1 MGEKLKW
8 GIISTAQIGQNQLI
22 PAIHRAQNAEVV
34 AIASPNEKVQEVAE
48 RLNIPTVYSS
58 YEELLEDSNIDAVY
72 IPLPNHL
79 HKEWVMK
86 AADQGKHI
94 LCEKPAALT
103 AEQTKEM
110 VDYCRERNVTFME
123 AFMYQFHPQ
132 HERVKEIISS
142 GEIGDVK
149 SFESSFTFFLEDGTG
164 NIRLDPNKGG
174 GSLYDVGCYCI
185 HAARTVLDSE
195 PISIRVNGDLAEDGI
210 VDTSLFAYME
220 MASGVHVTFK
230 SSVKMA
236 NSSDYTVVGTKGKVT
251 VPRAYRPDVVG
262 GEGLVIVETGSLQ
275 RTEKVVADQ
284 YALQVEHFS
293 EAVLSNTAPSY
304 TPESTLANMRAID
317 ACYEALRT
325 GNVVKL

>member
-1 MGEKLKW
+1 MERKLKW

-22 PAIHRAQNAEVV
+22 PAIHRAKNAEVV
-34 AIASPNEKVQEVAE
+34 AIASPNEKVQEVAD
-48 RLNIPTVYSS
+48 RLHIPTIYSS
-58 YEELLEDSNIDAVY
+58 YEELLKDTNIDAVY

-86 AADQGKHI
+86 AADNGKHV

-103 AEQTKEM
+103 EAETKEM
-110 VDYCRERNVTFME
+110 VDYCRQRNVKFME

-132 HERVKEIISS
+132 HDRVKEIVAA
-142 GEIGDVK
+142 GEIGEVK
-149 SFESSFTFFLEDGTG
+149 TIDSSFTFYLEDGTG

-185 HAARTVLDSE
+185 HVTRNVLGAE
-195 PISIRVNGDLAEDGI
+195 PVSVRVSGDLAEDGV

-220 MASGVHVTFK
+220 MANGVHVTFK

-236 NSSDYTVVGTKGKVT
+236 PSSEYEVIGTKGKIT
-251 VPRAYRPDVVG
+251 VPRAFRPDVQG
-262 GEGLVIVETGSLQ
+262 GEGLIIVDTGSQQ
-275 RTEKVVADQ
+275 RTERIVADQ

-293 EAVLSNTAPSY
+293 EAVLTDTAPSY
-304 TPESTLANMRAID
+304 TAESTLANMRVID
-317 ACYEALRT
+317 ACYKALKT
-325 GNVVKL
+325 GEIVKL